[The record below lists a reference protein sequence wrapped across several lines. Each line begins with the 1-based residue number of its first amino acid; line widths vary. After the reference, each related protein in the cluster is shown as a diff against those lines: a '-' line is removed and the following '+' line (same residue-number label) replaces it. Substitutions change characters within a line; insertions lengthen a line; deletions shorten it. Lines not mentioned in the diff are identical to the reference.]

1 VAANR
6 GKGEGTEVIGTGP
19 GDPLRLGVTGE
30 GAGGGTGHRRGR
42 DRLGWVERWT
52 VSQLFGGHPA
62 PAGGG
67 CYQLPTPA
75 DNDP

>member
-30 GAGGGTGHRRGR
+30 GDGGGDRSSPRTGSTW
-42 DRLGWVERWT
+42 LGGAVD
-52 VSQLFGGHPA
+52 SQSTFWGTSGPG
-62 PAGGG
+62 GGG